1 MVSNS
6 TTARRQGWEQEQS
19 MTVTHHWTVAD
30 LEQLPSVEGNRY
42 EIVGGELYVSKQ
54 PHIHHQQVCHR
65 IGMVLGAWNDRTGL
79 GRVIPAPGVI
89 LSDEDAVAPDL
100 IWASNTRFLSALGQD
115 GKLHEAPE
123 LVVEVLSA
131 GRENELRDRDLK
143 LSLYSRYGV
152 VEYWLIDWRARCVEV
167 YSTERAQLIPAGT
180 LRRDELLQTS
190 LLPGFSCEVE
200 SLFIGIPTSHSE

>member
-1 MVSNS
+1 
-6 TTARRQGWEQEQS
+6 

-54 PHIHHQQVCHR
+54 PHIHHQEVCHR
-65 IGMVLGAWNDRTGL
+65 IGILLGGWNDRSGL

-100 IWASNTRFLSALGQD
+100 IWISNARFLSALGQD
-115 GKLHEAPE
+115 GKLHKAPE

-131 GRENELRDRDLK
+131 GRENELRDRDTK
-143 LSLYSRYGV
+143 LSLYSSYGV
-152 VEYWLIDWRARCVEV
+152 LEYWLIDWRSRCVEV
-167 YSTERAQLIPAGT
+167 YRNEGARLIPAGT
-180 LRRDELLQTS
+180 LHGDELLETG
-190 LLPGFSCEVE
+190 LLAGFSCEVE
-200 SLFIGIPTSHSE
+200 DLFIGIPAIS